1 MFTLLNKNDLKK
13 AIQTE
18 YEAFCSDK
26 NINKNAV
33 ETRYVL
39 VNTID
44 DKEKVKVIHMAVDK
58 ASIANQEQPFSD
70 YRVSTIAPISISIS
84 NIANLKQK
92 ENLLI
97 VNMENET
104 TVTTVVDQRVYQV
117 DKFPEGA
124 GDVLG
129 DIALKENSYSKAY
142 EICKNSTIYTMEGQ
156 ELQEESN
163 EYLDNIMPTL
173 YKIATNVKEIMSD
186 ETLKITKV
194 YLTGTLSVI
203 NNVDLYFQEVLENE
217 KCEILKPFF
226 ITDTPKIS
234 IKDYIE
240 VNSAIALA
248 LQGLEYGVKD
258 VNFKKQTFNERL
270 NNSLAKFNIGKGEDS
285 GSGKSKINLDLS
297 GSFDLTE
304 TWLLR
309 TLGGLFILIIV
320 YTSLSLF
327 INRSIESK
335 NEQLAD
341 VKEDTQ
347 NKINLVMADIK
358 KVNSKT
364 SDYESL
370 SENLKNI
377 SNEVS
382 ENNKNRNNIPNLL
395 SEIMYAIPKG
405 VQITSI
411 ENTTSKHII
420 IQAQSEKYEQL
431 GYFKA
436 ILRTKGILSPD
447 TIVSSPGEKTE
458 NLVKVVIEG
467 DLP

>member
-1 MFTLLNKNDLKK
+1 MF
-13 AIQTE
+13 
-18 YEAFCSDK
+18 
-26 NINKNAV
+26 INK
-33 ETRYVL
+33 
-39 VNTID
+39 
-44 DKEKVKVIHMAVDK
+44 
-58 ASIANQEQPFSD
+58 
-70 YRVSTIAPISISIS
+70 
-84 NIANLKQK
+84 
-92 ENLLI
+92 
-97 VNMENET
+97 
-104 TVTTVVDQRVYQV
+104 
-117 DKFPEGA
+117 
-124 GDVLG
+124 
-129 DIALKENSYSKAY
+129 
-142 EICKNSTIYTMEGQ
+142 
-156 ELQEESN
+156 
-163 EYLDNIMPTL
+163 
-173 YKIATNVKEIMSD
+173 
-186 ETLKITKV
+186 
-194 YLTGTLSVI
+194 
-203 NNVDLYFQEVLENE
+203 
-217 KCEILKPFF
+217 
-226 ITDTPKIS
+226 
-234 IKDYIE
+234 
-240 VNSAIALA
+240 
-248 LQGLEYGVKD
+248 
-258 VNFKKQTFNERL
+258 
-270 NNSLAKFNIGKGEDS
+270 
-285 GSGKSKINLDLS
+285 
-297 GSFDLTE
+297 
-304 TWLLR
+304 
-309 TLGGLFILIIV
+309 
-320 YTSLSLF
+320 
-327 INRSIESK
+327 SIESK